1 MRKRSSIVISLV
13 LVLMTV
19 FLVPSSAIMA
29 AEEPTELVMVFPT
42 FGSTPPDMNLVQEEI
57 NKIAEAKINARVKI
71 IPIGF
76 GSYQQQMN
84 LMLSSGEKVDVLGV
98 VGSDRFLSF
107 ASKGHLLPLNDL
119 LDEYGSGIIEVVDPA
134 YLQGTTIDGEIFSV
148 TALRDMAAGRGLLMR
163 EDIIDEYNLDISTI
177 QVNEEASLVER
188 LKPLDDIFARIKA
201 ERPDFTPLIPSSVGA
216 SILDRYTDVVVLGDF
231 YGVLLDKGKELKVVN
246 WFETEEYKDL
256 AYKVREWYEKG
267 YILQD
272 AATNTDSQ
280 FSLIRADKGFCWFAG
295 TKPGLE
301 RQESNASGREVVLKE
316 IISPY
321 TTTANIQIISW
332 AIPRG
337 TTDPEKSMQFM
348 NLLYTNPDIQNLLS
362 YGLERKHYVVQDNG
376 LINYPEGVNA
386 DNTGYNLN
394 MGWMFG
400 NQMITHV
407 WEGNS
412 ATLWQD
418 TVEFNENAYK
428 AKSLGFVFDGSTVK
442 TEIAALTAVGEQYR
456 LALETGSV
464 DPESILPRFLRS
476 LKDAGIDKVI
486 AEKQRQL
493 DEWAEANNIKK

>member
-1 MRKRSSIVISLV
+1 MKKRSSIVIFMV

-19 FLVPSSAIMA
+19 FLVSGGVIMA

-71 IPIGF
+71 IPIGL
-76 GSYQQQMN
+76 GSYAQQMN
-84 LMLSSGEKVDVLGV
+84 LMLSSGEKVDVLGIV
-98 VGSDRFLSF
+98 PSDRFLSF
-107 ASKGHLLPLNDL
+107 ASKGHLLPLNDF
-119 LDEYGSGIIEVVDPA
+119 LDEYGQGIKEAVDPA
-134 YLQGTTIDGEIFSV
+134 YLQGTSINGEILSV
-148 TALRDMAAGRGLLMR
+148 TALRDMAGGKGILMR
-163 EDIIDEYNLDISTI
+163 KDIIEEYNLDISKI
-177 QVNEEASLVER
+177 QIEEGASLVDR
-188 LKPLDDIFARIKA
+188 LEPLDEIFVKIKA
-201 ERPDFTPLIPSSVGA
+201 ERPDFTPLIPSMVGA
-216 SILDRYTDVVVLGDF
+216 SFLEMYNDVVTLGDM

-246 WFETEEYKDL
+246 WFKTEEYKEL
-256 AYKVREWYEKG
+256 VYKMREWYEKG
-267 YILQD
+267 YVLPD

-280 FSLIRADKGFCWFAG
+280 FSLIRADKGFCWFSG

-301 RQESNASGREVVLKE
+301 RQESNASGREIVVRE
-316 IISPY
+316 MIAPF
-321 TTTANIQIISW
+321 TTTDSIQVVSW

-337 TTDPEKSMQFM
+337 TTAPNKAMQFM
-348 NLLYTNPDIQNLLS
+348 NLLYTDPDIENLLS
-362 YGLERKHYVVQDNG
+362 YGVEGKHYVVQDNG

-400 NQMITHV
+400 NQMITHI

-412 ATLWQD
+412 PTLWQD
-418 TVEFNENAYK
+418 TLEFNDNAYK
-428 AKSLGFVFDGSTVK
+428 AKSLGFVFDGSPVK

-464 DPESILPRFLRS
+464 DPESILPRFLRA

-493 DEWAEANNIKK
+493 DEWAEANNIK